1 VHAEERRQL
10 QQRELQ
16 GGDGASEEDAIVLRA
31 EGKSTVQYTILS
43 KVLHK
48 LNNIRVMIYFPFSC
62 RLNAGG
68 KRSWSTLVSSITG
81 TGAETAQ
88 APVTTA

>member
-10 QQRELQ
+10 QQREFQ

-43 KVLHK
+43 KVVHK
-48 LNNIRVMIYFPFSC
+48 LNNIQVMIFLPFH
-62 RLNAGG
+62 AD
-68 KRSWSTLVSSITG
+68 
-81 TGAETAQ
+81 
-88 APVTTA
+88 